1 MGNIATLNLKI
12 NGLASMNCSGD
23 PEFVQNERKQ
33 FNDLIAAKFGIRKST
48 PEPMP
53 DSGHKSLPV
62 PSPACKLS
70 RITSNMYHLTT
81 FLQALQSGQLRL
93 NMGDTIEIPLSNGT
107 VEEFVMTQ
115 EDDEAYRFESVNCIF
130 GECITRDKADES
142 FEKYYDLLPKELRDE
157 MLLTKRRYLNRDG
170 EERERENLL
179 FLPSA
184 PEVFDP
190 EDVYGDKGLY
200 EQMEWYKD
208 RRHRM
213 RKLSKDGKGTVS
225 WWLISACAG
234 GASGFCFVGGGGS
247 ASGGVASLAWV
258 GLPVC
263 FRIRKSKF

>member
-23 PEFVQNERKQ
+23 PEFVQSERKQ
-33 FNDLIAAKFGIRKST
+33 FNDLIVAKFGIRRSAT
-48 PEPMP
+48 EPIP
-53 DSGHKSLPV
+53 NEHKPLPV
-62 PSPACKLS
+62 PHPACKLS
-70 RITSNMYHLTT
+70 RVTSNMYCLTT
-81 FLQALQSGQLRL
+81 FLQSLQSGQLHL
-93 NMGDTIEIPLSNGT
+93 NMGDVIEIPLANG
-107 VEEFVMTQ
+107 VIEEFVVTQ

-130 GECITRDKADES
+130 GECITRDKMDES
-142 FEKYYDLLPKELRDE
+142 FEKYYDLLPKALRNE

-213 RKLSKDGKGTVS
+213 RKLSKDSEDTVS
-225 WWLISACAG
+225 WWLL
-234 GASGFCFVGGGGS
+234 S
-247 ASGGVASLAWV
+247 ASAGNTSNFCIVNSTGNANSTSASTTWV

-263 FRIRKSKF
+263 FRIRKSK

>member
-33 FNDLIAAKFGIRKST
+33 FNDLIAAKFGIRRST
-48 PEPMP
+48 NDPLSDDE
-53 DSGHKSLPV
+53 HKSLPV
-62 PSPACKLS
+62 PHPACKLS
-70 RITSNMYHLTT
+70 RITSNMYYITT
-81 FLQALQSGQLRL
+81 FLQALQSGQLHL
-93 NMGDTIEIPLSNGT
+93 NMGDVIEIPLANGV

-115 EDDEAYRFESVNCIF
+115 EDDEAYRFESANCIF
-130 GECITRDKADES
+130 GKCITRDKADES
-142 FEKYYDLLPKELRDE
+142 FEEYYDLLPKELRDE
-157 MLLTKRRYLNRDG
+157 MLLTKRRYFNRDG

-184 PEVFDP
+184 PEVFDS

-213 RKLSKDGKGTVS
+213 RKLSKDSEDTVS
-225 WWLISACAG
+225 WWLISANAG
-234 GASGFCFVGGGGS
+234 NTSNFCYVSNNGNANYNIASNT
-247 ASGGVASLAWV
+247 WV

>member
-33 FNDLIAAKFGIRKST
+33 FNDLIAAKFGIRRST
-48 PEPMP
+48 NDPLSDDE
-53 DSGHKSLPV
+53 HKSLPV
-62 PSPACKLS
+62 PHPACKLS
-70 RITSNMYHLTT
+70 RITSNMYYITT
-81 FLQALQSGQLRL
+81 FLQALQSGQLHL
-93 NMGDTIEIPLSNGT
+93 NMGDVIEIPLANGV

-115 EDDEAYRFESVNCIF
+115 EDDEAYRFESANCIF
-130 GECITRDKADES
+130 GKCITRDKADES
-142 FEKYYDLLPKELRDE
+142 FEEYYDLLPKELRDE

-184 PEVFDP
+184 PEVFDS

-213 RKLSKDGKGTVS
+213 RKLGKDSEDTVS
-225 WWLISACAG
+225 WWLISASAG
-234 GASGFCFVGGGGS
+234 ATGYFCGVSANGNASTNRAS
-247 ASGGVASLAWV
+247 ATWL

>member
-23 PEFVQNERKQ
+23 PEFVQSERKQ
-33 FNDLIAAKFGIRKST
+33 FNDLIVAKFGIRRST
-48 PEPMP
+48 TELMP
-53 DSGHKSLPV
+53 DDEHKSLPV
-62 PSPACKLS
+62 PHPACKLS
-70 RITSNMYHLTT
+70 RVTNNMYYLTT
-81 FLQALQSGQLRL
+81 FLQALQSVQLRL
-93 NMGDTIEIPLSNGT
+93 NMGDVIEIPLSNGA

-130 GECITRDKADES
+130 GRCITRDKADES
-142 FEKYYDLLPKELRDE
+142 FEEYYDLLPKELRDE
-157 MLLTKRRYLNRDG
+157 MILTKRRYLNRDG

-190 EDVYGDKGLY
+190 DEVYGDEGLY

-213 RKLSKDGKGTVS
+213 RKLSKDSKDTVS
-225 WWLISACAG
+225 WWLISASAG
-234 GASGFCFVGGGGS
+234 TTSNFCY
-247 ASGGVASLAWV
+247 VASHGFAHYNIASAAWV

-263 FRIRKSKF
+263 FRIRKSK

>member
-33 FNDLIAAKFGIRKST
+33 FNDLIAAKFGIRRST
-48 PEPMP
+48 NDPLSDDE
-53 DSGHKSLPV
+53 HKSLPV
-62 PSPACKLS
+62 PHPACKLS
-70 RITSNMYHLTT
+70 RITSNMYYITT
-81 FLQALQSGQLRL
+81 FLQALQSGQLHL
-93 NMGDTIEIPLSNGT
+93 NMGDVIEIPLANGV

-115 EDDEAYRFESVNCIF
+115 EDDEAYRFESANCIF
-130 GECITRDKADES
+130 GKCITRDKADES
-142 FEKYYDLLPKELRDE
+142 FEEYYDLLPKELRDE
-157 MLLTKRRYLNRDG
+157 MLLTKRRYFNRDG

-184 PEVFDP
+184 PEVFDS

-213 RKLSKDGKGTVS
+213 RKLSKDSEDTVS
-225 WWLISACAG
+225 WWLVSAA
-234 GASGFCFVGGGGS
+234 AGS
-247 ASGGVASLAWV
+247 ASNFCYVGTSGYASARIASSTWV

-263 FRIRKSKF
+263 FRIS

>member
-33 FNDLIAAKFGIRKST
+33 FNDLIAAKFGIRRST
-48 PEPMP
+48 NDPLSDDE
-53 DSGHKSLPV
+53 HKSLPV
-62 PSPACKLS
+62 PHPACKLS
-70 RITSNMYHLTT
+70 RITSNMYYITT
-81 FLQALQSGQLRL
+81 FLQALQSGQLHL
-93 NMGDTIEIPLSNGT
+93 NMGDVIEIPLANGV

-115 EDDEAYRFESVNCIF
+115 EDDEAYRFESANCIF
-130 GECITRDKADES
+130 GKCITRDKADES
-142 FEKYYDLLPKELRDE
+142 FEEYYDLLPKELRDE
-157 MLLTKRRYLNRDG
+157 MLLTKRRYFNRDG

-184 PEVFDP
+184 PEVFDS

-213 RKLSKDGKGTVS
+213 RKLSKDSEDTVS
-225 WWLISACAG
+225 WWLISAYAG
-234 GASGFCFVGGGGS
+234 STSYFCYVSANGNASSTS
-247 ASGGVASLAWV
+247 ASATWV

>member
-12 NGLASMNCSGD
+12 NGLASIRCSGD

-33 FNDLIAAKFGIRKST
+33 FNDLIAAKFGIRKSA
-48 PEPMP
+48 PELMS
-53 DSGHKSLPV
+53 DSGHKSLSV
-62 PSPACKLS
+62 PSPACKLN
-70 RITSNMYHLTT
+70 RITSNMYDLTT

-93 NMGDTIEIPLSNGT
+93 NMGDIIEIPLSNGT

-130 GECITRDKADES
+130 GKCITRDKADES
-142 FEKYYDLLPKELRDE
+142 FEEYYDLLPKELRDE

-190 EDVYGDKGLY
+190 EDVVRQ
-200 EQMEWYKD
+200 E
-208 RRHRM
+208 
-213 RKLSKDGKGTVS
+213 
-225 WWLISACAG
+225 
-234 GASGFCFVGGGGS
+234 
-247 ASGGVASLAWV
+247 VA
-258 GLPVC
+258 
-263 FRIRKSKF
+263 

>member
-1 MGNIATLNLKI
+1 MGNIATLNLKV
-12 NGLASMNCSGD
+12 NGLASISCSGD
-23 PEFVQNERKQ
+23 PEFVQSERKQ
-33 FNDLIAAKFGIRKST
+33 FNELIKGYMEPEIHPVEIECGEAMPVSESERK
-48 PEPMP
+48 
-53 DSGHKSLPV
+53 
-62 PSPACKLS
+62 CKLS
-70 RITSNMYHLTT
+70 ATTKQDYTLRT
-81 FLQALQSGQLRL
+81 FLQALQSGQLHL
-93 NMGDTIEIPLSNGT
+93 NMGDVIEIPLANG
-107 VEEFVMTQ
+107 VIEEFVMTQ

-130 GECITRDKADES
+130 GKCITRDKADEA
-142 FEKYYDLLPKELRDE
+142 FEEYYDLLPKELRDE

-213 RKLSKDGKGTVS
+213 RKLSKDSKDTVS
-225 WWLISACAG
+225 WWLISADAG
-234 GASGFCFVGGGGS
+234 ATSNFCNVNDAGDAISSGAS
-247 ASGGVASLAWV
+247 ATWV

>member
-33 FNDLIAAKFGIRKST
+33 FNDLIAAKFGIRRST
-48 PEPMP
+48 NDPLSDDE
-53 DSGHKSLPV
+53 HKSLPV
-62 PSPACKLS
+62 PHPACKLS
-70 RITSNMYHLTT
+70 RITSNMYYITT
-81 FLQALQSGQLRL
+81 FLQALQSGQLHL
-93 NMGDTIEIPLSNGT
+93 NMGDVIEIPLANGV

-115 EDDEAYRFESVNCIF
+115 EDDEAYRFESANCIF
-130 GECITRDKADES
+130 GKCITRDKADES
-142 FEKYYDLLPKELRDE
+142 FEEYYDLLPKELRDE
-157 MLLTKRRYLNRDG
+157 MLLTKRRYFNRDG

-184 PEVFDP
+184 PEVFDS

-213 RKLSKDGKGTVS
+213 RKLSKDSEDTVS
-225 WWLISACAG
+225 WWLISANAG
-234 GASGFCFVGGGGS
+234 NTSNFCNVNNNGNANNNIASNT
-247 ASGGVASLAWV
+247 WV
-258 GLPVC
+258 GLPV
-263 FRIRKSKF
+263 

>member
-1 MGNIATLNLKI
+1 
-12 NGLASMNCSGD
+12 
-23 PEFVQNERKQ
+23 
-33 FNDLIAAKFGIRKST
+33 
-48 PEPMP
+48 
-53 DSGHKSLPV
+53 
-62 PSPACKLS
+62 
-70 RITSNMYHLTT
+70 
-81 FLQALQSGQLRL
+81 
-93 NMGDTIEIPLSNGT
+93 
-107 VEEFVMTQ
+107 
-115 EDDEAYRFESVNCIF
+115 
-130 GECITRDKADES
+130 
-142 FEKYYDLLPKELRDE
+142 

-213 RKLSKDGKGTVS
+213 RKLSKDSKDTVS
-225 WWLISACAG
+225 WWLVSASAG
-234 GASGFCFVGGGGS
+234 ATSGFCRVNYYGCANLAI
-247 ASGGVASLAWV
+247 ASNTWV